1 LRGCRNVDHARRIPE
16 ERENAEERENM
27 IFVLINILVAAAA
40 AATVPTTSATYAIRR
55 LLLYHEALARSAFSS
70 PKGVGE
76 PF

>member
-40 AATVPTTSATYAIRR
+40 TVPTTSATYAIRR
-55 LLLYHEALARSAFSS
+55 LLLYHEALARSSFSS